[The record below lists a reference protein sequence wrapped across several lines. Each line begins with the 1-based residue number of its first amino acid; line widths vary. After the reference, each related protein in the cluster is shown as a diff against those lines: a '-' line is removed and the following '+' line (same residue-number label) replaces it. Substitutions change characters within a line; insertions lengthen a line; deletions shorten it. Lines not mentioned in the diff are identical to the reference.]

1 TSSRLISNLPSRR
14 LGLTAASLPFRVP
27 RGELA
32 DALKAFERLPV
43 RGFSVTIPHKEAAA
57 ELAARK
63 DATVEQTLAANTL
76 VRGPDG
82 LGAYNTDYQGVID
95 ALKAF
100 LPAFAQAPRPPAD
113 PGAPALTPAPP
124 PQPAEPALASIA
136 SKVVLVLG
144 AGGVARAVAHALHRE
159 GALVTIT
166 NRTAERAQAL
176 AAEVGCRTVE
186 WNARHGVLSDVVIN
200 CTSVGMH
207 PNVDE
212 SPLHPSYL
220 KPGLVV
226 FDTVYTPEQTL
237 LIKEARERGG
247 HTITGVELFVRQAAL
262 QFRLFTARE
271 APLELFRKV
280 VKRALSPVT
289 IRSEDDE
296 G

>member
-144 AGGVARAVAHALHRE
+144 RGAWPGRGRTPRPARGRW
-159 GALVTIT
+159 G
-166 NRTAERAQAL
+166 RSPTAPPRGPRPWPPRS
-176 AAEVGCRTVE
+176 AAAPASGTPATASCPTSSSTAPRS
-186 WNARHGVLSDVVIN
+186 A
-200 CTSVGMH
+200 CTPTSTSR
-207 PNVDE
+207 PCTPATS
-212 SPLHPSYL
+212 SPAWSSSTPS
-220 KPGLVV
+220 
-226 FDTVYTPEQTL
+226 TP
-237 LIKEARERGG
+237 
-247 HTITGVELFVRQAAL
+247 
-262 QFRLFTARE
+262 
-271 APLELFRKV
+271 
-280 VKRALSPVT
+280 
-289 IRSEDDE
+289 RSRRC
-296 G
+296 